1 MPLPAWDVV
10 FAGTAWM
17 PAFSGIP
24 CPLNGLEKEQRGS
37 VRRYLMANEDKIQ
50 TLIDKTAEAELGGG
64 QDRIDM
70 QHKKGKWTA
79 RERVHQLLD
88 QDSFE
93 EIDKFVLHQSTDF
106 GMEKKRFLG
115 DGVVTGH
122 GRINGRPVYLFAQDF
137 TILGGSLSL
146 AVSQKICKV
155 MDLARKN
162 GAPLIGLNDSGGA
175 RIQEGVSS
183 LAGYGDI
190 FMRNVLG
197 SGVVPQISAIMGP
210 CAGGAVYSP
219 ALTDFIFM
227 VEKTSYMFITGPQVI
242 KTVTHEE
249 VTPEKL
255 GGALT
260 HNATSGVAHFSGKD
274 DPTVLAMIREL
285 LSFLPQN
292 YRENPPCVE
301 PTDDPGRTD
310 KGLREVVPESTRQPY
325 NIRMIVDSVID
336 NHHFFEVQARHAQ
349 NIIIGFARLN
359 GHPVG
364 IVANQPSFLAGC
376 LDINASIKGAR
387 FVRFCDCFNIPL
399 ITFCDVPG
407 FLPGTAQE
415 YGGIIKHGAKL
426 IYAYCE
432 AVVPKITVITRKAY
446 GGAYIVMSSKHLW
459 GDINYTYPTA
469 EIAVMGPEGAVNV
482 VFKRE
487 ISAAED
493 PANKEA
499 EMIEAYRSVFASPYR
514 AAERGYI
521 DEIILPEQTRPKLIR
536 ALESLKHKQ
545 ERMPMKK
552 HDNLPL

>member
-1 MPLPAWDVV
+1 
-10 FAGTAWM
+10 
-17 PAFSGIP
+17 
-24 CPLNGLEKEQRGS
+24 
-37 VRRYLMANEDKIQ
+37 MADEDKIQ
-50 TLIDKTAEAELGGG
+50 TLIEKTAEAELGGG
-64 QDRIDM
+64 QDRIDV

-79 RERVHQLLD
+79 RERIHQLMD

-106 GMEKKRFLG
+106 GMDKKRFSG
-115 DGVVTGH
+115 DGVVTGY
-122 GRINGRPVYLFAQDF
+122 GRINGRPVYIFAQDF

-146 AVSQKICKV
+146 AVSEKICKV

-162 GAPLIGLNDSGGA
+162 GAPLVCLNDSGGA

-183 LAGYGDI
+183 LAGYGNI
-190 FMRNVLG
+190 FMRNVLS

-227 VEKTSYMFITGPQVI
+227 VEKSSYMFITGPQVI
-242 KTVTHEE
+242 KSVTHEE
-249 VTPEKL
+249 VTLEKL

-274 DPTVLAMIREL
+274 DQTVLAMIREL

-292 YRENPPCVE
+292 YQEKPPCVE
-301 PTDDPGRTD
+301 PTDDADRID
-310 KGLREVVPESTRQPY
+310 MELREVVPESPRQPY
-325 NIRMIVDSVID
+325 DIRRIIDSVVD
-336 NHHFFEVQARHAQ
+336 NHHFFEVQARHAL
-349 NIIIGFARLN
+349 NIIVGFARLN
-359 GHPVG
+359 GHTVG
-364 IVANQPSFLAGC
+364 VVANQPSFLAGC
-376 LDINASIKGAR
+376 LDISASIKGAR

-415 YGGIIKHGAKL
+415 FGGIIKHGAKL

-459 GDINYTYPTA
+459 GDINYAYPTA
-469 EIAVMGPEGAVNV
+469 EIAVMGPEGAVNI
-482 VFKRE
+482 VFKKE
-487 ISAAED
+487 ISAADD
-493 PANKEA
+493 PAKKAA
-499 EMIEAYRSVFASPYR
+499 EMTEEYRNIFASPYR

-536 ALESLKHKQ
+536 ALESLKNKHDS
-545 ERMPMKK
+545 MPKKK

>member
-1 MPLPAWDVV
+1 
-10 FAGTAWM
+10 
-17 PAFSGIP
+17 
-24 CPLNGLEKEQRGS
+24 
-37 VRRYLMANEDKIQ
+37 MANEDKIQ
-50 TLIDKTAEAELGGG
+50 TLVEKSAEAELGGG
-64 QDRIDM
+64 QDRIEV

-79 RERVHQLLD
+79 RERIHELLD
-88 QDSFE
+88 QDTFE

-106 GMEKKRFLG
+106 GMEKKRFPG
-115 DGVVTGH
+115 DGVVTGY
-122 GRINGRPVYLFAQDF
+122 GRINGRPVCVFAQDF

-146 AVSQKICKV
+146 AVSDKICKV

-162 GAPLIGLNDSGGA
+162 RAPLIGLNDSGGA

-183 LAGYGDI
+183 LAGYGNI
-190 FMRNVLG
+190 FMRNVLS
-197 SGVVPQISAIMGP
+197 SGVIPQISTIMGP

-242 KTVTHEE
+242 KSVTHEE

-274 DPTVLAMIREL
+274 DKEVLAMIREL
-285 LSFLPQN
+285 LGFLPQN
-292 YRENPPCVE
+292 YCERPPYVE
-301 PTDDPGRTD
+301 PTDDPNRTD
-310 KGLREVVPESTRQPY
+310 MGLREVVPESPRQPY
-325 NIRMIVDSVID
+325 DMHRIIDSVVD
-336 NHHFFEVQARHAQ
+336 DHQFFEVHAKYAL

-359 GHPVG
+359 GHVVG
-364 IVANQPSFLAGC
+364 VVANQPSFLAGC
-376 LDINASIKGAR
+376 LDISASIKGAR

-459 GDINYTYPTA
+459 GDVNYAYPTA
-469 EIAVMGPEGAVNV
+469 EVAVMGPDGAVNI
-482 VFKRE
+482 VFKKE
-487 ISAAED
+487 IGAAED
-493 PANKEA
+493 PAKKEA
-499 EMIEAYRSVFASPYR
+499 EMIEEYRNTFASPYR

-521 DEIILPEQTRPKLIR
+521 DEIIIPEQTRPKLIR
-536 ALESLKHKQ
+536 AFEFLKNKQ
-545 ERMPMKK
+545 ERMPKKK

>member
-1 MPLPAWDVV
+1 
-10 FAGTAWM
+10 
-17 PAFSGIP
+17 
-24 CPLNGLEKEQRGS
+24 
-37 VRRYLMANEDKIQ
+37 MANEDKMQ
-50 TLIDKTAEAELGGG
+50 RLIEKSSQAELGGG
-64 QDRIDM
+64 QDRIDV

-79 RERVHQLLD
+79 RERIHQLLD
-88 QDSFE
+88 KDSFE
-93 EIDKFVLHQSTDF
+93 EMDKFVLHQATDF
-106 GMEKKRFLG
+106 GMDKKKFPG
-115 DGVVTGH
+115 DGVVTGY
-122 GRINGRPVYLFAQDF
+122 GLINGRPAYVFAQDF

-197 SGVVPQISAIMGP
+197 SGLIPQISVIMGP

-227 VEKTSYMFITGPQVI
+227 VENTSYMFITGPQVI

-249 VTPEKL
+249 VTPERL

-260 HNATSGVAHFSGKD
+260 HNATSGVAHFSGKND
-274 DPTVLAMIREL
+274 QEVLAMVREL
-285 LSFLPQN
+285 LTYLPQHC
-292 YRENPPCVE
+292 RETPPAVE
-301 PTDDPGRTD
+301 PTDDPNRVD
-310 KGLREVVPESTRQPY
+310 MGLRDVVPDEPRHPY
-325 NIRMIVDSVID
+325 DMRKIIHSVVD
-336 NHHFFEVQARHAQ
+336 HQRFFEVQVRYAP

-359 GHPVG
+359 GMTVG
-364 IVANQPSFLAGC
+364 VVANQPSFYAGC

-415 YGGIIKHGAKL
+415 FGGIIKHGAKL

-459 GDINYTYPTA
+459 GDINYAYPSA
-469 EIAVMGPEGAVNV
+469 EIAVMGPEGAVNI
-482 VFKRE
+482 VFKKE

-493 PANKEA
+493 PAKKKA
-499 EMIEAYRSVFASPYR
+499 EMIEEYRSTFASPYR
-514 AAERGYI
+514 AAERGFI

-536 ALESLKHKQ
+536 ALESLKNKR
-545 ERMPMKK
+545 ERMPEKK

>member
-1 MPLPAWDVV
+1 
-10 FAGTAWM
+10 
-17 PAFSGIP
+17 
-24 CPLNGLEKEQRGS
+24 
-37 VRRYLMANEDKIQ
+37 MANEDKIQ
-50 TLIDKTAEAELGGG
+50 TLVEKSAEAELGGG
-64 QDRIDM
+64 QDRIEV

-79 RERVHQLLD
+79 RERIHELLD
-88 QDSFE
+88 QDTFE

-106 GMEKKRFLG
+106 GMEKKRFPG
-115 DGVVTGH
+115 DGVVTGY
-122 GRINGRPVYLFAQDF
+122 GRINGRPVCVFAQDF

-146 AVSQKICKV
+146 AVSDKICKV

-162 GAPLIGLNDSGGA
+162 RAPLIGLNDSGGA

-183 LAGYGDI
+183 LAGYGNI
-190 FMRNVLG
+190 FMRNVLS
-197 SGVVPQISAIMGP
+197 SGVIPQISTIMGP

-242 KTVTHEE
+242 KSVTHEE

-274 DPTVLAMIREL
+274 DKEVLAMIREL
-285 LSFLPQN
+285 LGFLPQN
-292 YRENPPCVE
+292 YCERPPYVE
-301 PTDDPGRTD
+301 PTDDPNRTD
-310 KGLREVVPESTRQPY
+310 MGLREVVPESPRQPY
-325 NIRMIVDSVID
+325 DMHRIIDSVVD
-336 NHHFFEVQARHAQ
+336 DHQFFEVHAKYAL

-359 GHPVG
+359 GHVVG
-364 IVANQPSFLAGC
+364 VVANQPSFLAGC
-376 LDINASIKGAR
+376 LDISASIKGAR

-459 GDINYTYPTA
+459 GDVNYAYPTA
-469 EIAVMGPEGAVNV
+469 EVAVMGPDGAVNI
-482 VFKRE
+482 VFKKE
-487 ISAAED
+487 IGAAED
-493 PANKEA
+493 PAKKEA
-499 EMIEAYRSVFASPYR
+499 EMIEEYRNTFASPYR

-521 DEIILPEQTRPKLIR
+521 DEIIIPEQTRPKLIR
-536 ALESLKHKQ
+536 AFEFLKNKQ
-545 ERMPMKK
+545 ERMPTKK

>member
-1 MPLPAWDVV
+1 MGSEDR
-10 FAGTAWM
+10 
-17 PAFSGIP
+17 IQ
-24 CPLNGLEKEQRGS
+24 GLIEK
-37 VRRYLMANEDKIQ
+37 N
-50 TLIDKTAEAELGGG
+50 AEAELGGG
-64 QDRIDM
+64 QDRIDI

-79 RERVHQLLD
+79 RERIYELLD
-88 QDSFE
+88 KESFE
-93 EIDKFVLHQSTDF
+93 EIDKFVLHQSIAF
-106 GMEKKRFLG
+106 GMDKKRFPG
-115 DGVVTGH
+115 DGVVTGY
-122 GRINGRPVYLFAQDF
+122 GRINGRLVYVYAQDF
-137 TILGGSLSL
+137 TILGGSLSF
-146 AVSQKICKV
+146 AVSEKICKV

-162 GAPLIGLNDSGGA
+162 GAPLIAMNDSGGA

-183 LAGYGDI
+183 LAGYGNI
-190 FMRNVLG
+190 FMRNVLS
-197 SGVVPQISAIMGP
+197 SGVIPQISAIMGP

-249 VTPEKL
+249 VSPEKL

-260 HNATSGVAHFSGKD
+260 HNATSGVAHFSGKND
-274 DPTVLAMIREL
+274 QETLAMIREL

-292 YRENPPCVE
+292 CQEPPQAVE
-301 PTDDPGRTD
+301 PTDDPNRID
-310 KGLREVVPESTRQPY
+310 MALREVIPDNPRHPY
-325 NIRMIVDSVID
+325 DIRRIIMSVAD
-336 NHHFFEVQARHAQ
+336 NHHFFEVHARYAP

-359 GHPVG
+359 GMTVG
-364 IVANQPSFLAGC
+364 VVANQPSFFAGC

-387 FVRFCDCFNIPL
+387 FVRFCDCFNVPL
-399 ITFCDVPG
+399 ITLCDVPG

-446 GGAYIVMSSKHLW
+446 GGAYICMSSKHLW
-459 GDINYTYPTA
+459 GDINFAYPSA
-469 EIAVMGPEGAVNV
+469 EIAVMGPEGAVNI
-482 VFKRE
+482 VFKKE

-493 PANKEA
+493 PAQKEA
-499 EMIEAYRSVFASPYR
+499 EMIDEYRRSFASPYR
-514 AAERGYI
+514 AAERGFI

-536 ALESLKHKQ
+536 ALESLKNKKD
-545 ERMPMKK
+545 RMPKKK

>member
-1 MPLPAWDVV
+1 
-10 FAGTAWM
+10 
-17 PAFSGIP
+17 
-24 CPLNGLEKEQRGS
+24 
-37 VRRYLMANEDKIQ
+37 MADEDKIQ
-50 TLIDKTAEAELGGG
+50 TLIEKNAQAELGGG
-64 QDRIDM
+64 QGRIDV
-70 QHKKGKWTA
+70 QHQKGKWTA
-79 RERVHQLLD
+79 RERIHQLLD

-106 GMEKKRFLG
+106 GMDKKRFPG
-115 DGVVTGH
+115 DGVVTGY
-122 GRINGRPVYLFAQDF
+122 GRINGRPVYVFAQDF

-146 AVSQKICKV
+146 AVSAKICKV

-183 LAGYGDI
+183 LAGYGNI
-190 FMRNVLG
+190 FMRNVLS
-197 SGVVPQISAIMGP
+197 SGVIPQISAIMGP

-242 KTVTHEE
+242 KAVTHEE

-255 GGALT
+255 GGAMT

-274 DPTVLAMIREL
+274 DQEVLAMIREL

-292 YRENPPCVE
+292 YREKPPCVE
-301 PTDDPGRTD
+301 PTDDPSRID
-310 KGLREVVPESTRQPY
+310 MELRDVVPESPRQPY
-325 NIRMIVDSVID
+325 DMRRIIDSVVD
-336 NHHFFEVQARHAQ
+336 NNHFFEVQAGYAP
-349 NIIIGFARLN
+349 NIIVGFARLN
-359 GHPVG
+359 GHAVG
-364 IVANQPSFLAGC
+364 VVANQPSFLAGC
-376 LDINASIKGAR
+376 LDISASIKGAR
-387 FVRFCDCFNIPL
+387 FVRFCDCFNVPL

-459 GDINYTYPTA
+459 GDINYVYPTA
-469 EIAVMGPEGAVNV
+469 EIAVMGPDGAVNI
-482 VFKRE
+482 VFKKE
-487 ISAAED
+487 ISVAED
-493 PANKEA
+493 PGKKEA
-499 EMIEAYRSVFASPYR
+499 EMIEEYRSIFASPYR

-521 DEIILPEQTRPKLIR
+521 DEIIFPEQTRRKLIR
-536 ALESLKHKQ
+536 ALESLRNKE
-545 ERMPMKK
+545 ERMPAKK

>member
-1 MPLPAWDVV
+1 M
-10 FAGTAWM
+10 T
-17 PAFSGIP
+17 I
-24 CPLNGLEKEQRGS
+24 
-37 VRRYLMANEDKIQ
+37 EDKIQ
-50 TLIDKTAEAELGGG
+50 ALIKKNTEAELGGG
-64 QDRIDM
+64 QDRIDV

-79 RERVHQLLD
+79 RERIHQLLD
-88 QDSFE
+88 QDTFE
-93 EIDKFVLHQSTDF
+93 EIDKFVLHQSADF
-106 GMEKKRFLG
+106 GMEKKRFAG
-115 DGVVTGH
+115 DGVVTGY
-122 GRINGRPVYLFAQDF
+122 GRINGRPVYVFAQDF

-146 AVSQKICKV
+146 AVSEKICKV

-183 LAGYGDI
+183 LAGYGNI

-197 SGVVPQISAIMGP
+197 SGVIPQISAIMGP

-242 KTVTHEE
+242 KSVTHED
-249 VTPEKL
+249 VTFEKL

-260 HNATSGVAHFSGKD
+260 HNATSGVAHFSGRD
-274 DPTVLAMIREL
+274 DQEVLSMIRGL

-292 YRENPPCVE
+292 YREDPPYVE
-301 PTDDPGRTD
+301 PADDPGRTD
-310 KGLREVVPESTRQPY
+310 MGLRDVVPESPRQPY
-325 NIRMIVDSVID
+325 DMHRIIGSVVDD
-336 NHHFFEVQARHAQ
+336 HYFFEVQARYAP
-349 NIIIGFARLN
+349 NMVIGFARLN
-359 GHPVG
+359 GHVVG
-364 IVANQPSFLAGC
+364 VVANQPSFLAGC

-432 AVVPKITVITRKAY
+432 AVVPKITVVTRKAY

-459 GDINYTYPTA
+459 GDINYAYPTA
-469 EIAVMGPEGAVNV
+469 EIAVMGPDGAVNI
-482 VFKRE
+482 VFKKE

-493 PANKEA
+493 PEKKEA
-499 EMIEAYRSVFASPYR
+499 EMIEEYRSTFASPYR

-536 ALESLKHKQ
+536 ALESLKNKQ
-545 ERMPMKK
+545 DRMPAKK

>member
-1 MPLPAWDVV
+1 MV
-10 FAGTAWM
+10 
-17 PAFSGIP
+17 
-24 CPLNGLEKEQRGS
+24 
-37 VRRYLMANEDKIQ
+37 NEDKIQ

-64 QDRIDM
+64 QDRIDV

-79 RERVHQLLD
+79 RERLYQLLD
-88 QDSFE
+88 ESSFE
-93 EIDKFVLHQSTDF
+93 EIDKFVLHHSADF
-106 GMEKKRFLG
+106 GMDKKRFPG
-115 DGVVTGH
+115 DGVVTGY
-122 GRINGRPVYLFAQDF
+122 GTINGRPVYVFAQDF

-146 AVSQKICKV
+146 AVSDKICKV

-175 RIQEGVSS
+175 RIQEGVTS
-183 LAGYGDI
+183 LAGYGNI

-197 SGVVPQISAIMGP
+197 SGVIPQISAIMGP

-219 ALTDFIFM
+219 ALTDFVFM

-242 KTVTHEE
+242 KSVTHEE

-260 HNATSGVAHFSGKD
+260 HNATSGVAHFAGKD
-274 DPTVLAMIREL
+274 DQTVLTMVREL

-292 YRENPPCVE
+292 YQEKPPRVE
-301 PTDDPGRTD
+301 PTDDPERTD
-310 KGLREVVPESTRQPY
+310 MGLREVVPESAKQPY
-325 NIRMIVDSVID
+325 NMRQIIDSVVD
-336 NHHFFEVQARHAQ
+336 NHDFFEVQARHAQ

-359 GHPVG
+359 GRPVG
-364 IVANQPSFLAGC
+364 MVANQPSFLAGC

-459 GDINYTYPTA
+459 GDINYAYPTA

-482 VFKRE
+482 VFKKE
-487 ISAAED
+487 ISAADD
-493 PANKEA
+493 PVKKET
-499 EMIEAYRSVFASPYR
+499 EMVEEYRNIFASPYR
-514 AAERGYI
+514 AAERGYV

-536 ALESLKHKQ
+536 ALESLQNKQ

>member
-1 MPLPAWDVV
+1 
-10 FAGTAWM
+10 
-17 PAFSGIP
+17 
-24 CPLNGLEKEQRGS
+24 
-37 VRRYLMANEDKIQ
+37 MAIEDKIQ
-50 TLIDKTAEAELGGG
+50 ALIKKNTEAELGGG
-64 QDRIDM
+64 QDRIDV

-79 RERVHQLLD
+79 RERIHQLLD
-88 QDSFE
+88 QDTFE
-93 EIDKFVLHQSTDF
+93 EIDKFVLHQSADF
-106 GMEKKRFLG
+106 GMEKKRFAG
-115 DGVVTGH
+115 DGVVTGY
-122 GRINGRPVYLFAQDF
+122 GRINGRPVYVFAQDF
-137 TILGGSLSL
+137 TISGGSLSL
-146 AVSQKICKV
+146 AVSEKICKV

-183 LAGYGDI
+183 LAGYGNI

-197 SGVVPQISAIMGP
+197 SGVIPQISAIMGP

-242 KTVTHEE
+242 KSVTHED
-249 VTPEKL
+249 VTFEKL

-260 HNATSGVAHFSGKD
+260 HNATSGVAHFSGRD
-274 DPTVLAMIREL
+274 DQEVLSMIRGL

-292 YRENPPCVE
+292 YREDPPYVE
-301 PTDDPGRTD
+301 PADDPGRTD
-310 KGLREVVPESTRQPY
+310 MGLRDVVPESPRQPY
-325 NIRMIVDSVID
+325 DMHRIIGSVVDD
-336 NHHFFEVQARHAQ
+336 HYLFEVQARYAP
-349 NIIIGFARLN
+349 NMVIGFARLN
-359 GHPVG
+359 GHVVG
-364 IVANQPSFLAGC
+364 VVANQPSFLAGC

-432 AVVPKITVITRKAY
+432 AVVPKITVVIRKAY

-459 GDINYTYPTA
+459 GDINYAYPTA
-469 EIAVMGPEGAVNV
+469 EIAVMGPDGAVNI
-482 VFKRE
+482 VFKKE

-493 PANKEA
+493 PEKKEA
-499 EMIEAYRSVFASPYR
+499 EMIEEYRSTFASPYR

-536 ALESLKHKQ
+536 ALESLKNKQ
-545 ERMPMKK
+545 DRMPAKK